1 MCLTFL
7 LSLVLICEHKALMAS
22 IPLGISQLEVLE
34 TIFQVDILEPVIAS
48 PDLIEHSSII
58 FPIVPMQT

>member
-1 MCLTFL
+1 
-7 LSLVLICEHKALMAS
+7 MAS